1 MRKEDKLYQDEFGK
15 IPNTQIGRIEY
26 ILGNKVNNEAFNS
39 VITSCAKK
47 VKRMKKNTIEFTM
60 WKIVKPSRRPR
71 ANTRMG
77 YVRMYVPG
85 AGEAGDWFQEFA
97 KENNLPYIDTPCEL
111 YMTIYEKTPSSFSIR
126 NKVLAELGIIKP
138 WRRTGDFD
146 NYAKGVADAI
156 QHGMLADDCL
166 VYHSTQTLRYSIK
179 PHAEIKLV
187 YYDRHPEEIIFGK
200 RR

>member
-1 MRKEDKLYQDEFGK
+1 MRKEDKLYQEEFGK
-15 IPNTQIGRIEY
+15 IPNTQIGRISY
-26 ILGNKVNNEAFNS
+26 ILGKRSNNEIFNKS
-39 VITSCAKK
+39 IASCAKK
-47 VKRMKKNTIEFTM
+47 VQRMKKTTIEFTM
-60 WKIVKPSRRPR
+60 WKVVKPSRRPR

-85 AGEAGDWFQEFA
+85 ASEEGDWFKEFA
-97 KENNLPYIDTPCEL
+97 KENNLPFIDTPCEL
-111 YMTIYEKTPSSFSIR
+111 YMTIYEKTPSNFNIK

-156 QHGMLADDCL
+156 QHGMLDDDCL
-166 VYHSTQTLRYSIK
+166 VYHSEQTLLYSIK
-179 PHAEIKLV
+179 PHADIKIV
-187 YYDRHPEEIIFGK
+187 YYNQHPEEIIFGK

>member
-1 MRKEDKLYQDEFGK
+1 MRKEDKMYQEAFGK
-15 IPNTQIGRIEY
+15 IPDTQLGRIEY
-26 ILGNKVNNEAFNS
+26 ILGNKANNAAFNS
-39 VITSCAKK
+39 LITSCAKK
-47 VKRMKKNTIEFTM
+47 VKRMKKSTVEFTM
-60 WKIVKPSRRPR
+60 WKLVKPSRRPR
-71 ANTRMG
+71 ANIRMG

-166 VYHSTQTLRYSIK
+166 VYYSAQSLRYSIK
-179 PHAEIKLV
+179 PHAEIKIV
-187 YYDRHPEEIIFGK
+187 YYDRHPEEVIFGK